1 MNSLNQFT
9 SRDRISSARTSG
21 YRTDENVRN
30 NGEYSRPTPLQRTSS
45 VMSNNARGSIF
56 YYSKIKKILER
67 YVLKDCLSSFTNSH
81 LGSVCF
87 E

>member
-1 MNSLNQFT
+1 MGS
-9 SRDRISSARTSG
+9 IA
-21 YRTDENVRN
+21 V
-30 NGEYSRPTPLQRTSS
+30 PTPLQRASS

-81 LGSVCF
+81 IGSVCF